1 VGQGFR
7 AEDLVGRGRG
17 ATPKPYRL
25 EVAIHAVLPA
35 LGEFHHLGVA
45 CRDLD
50 SEERAWSIL
59 GYRQEGADF
68 EDPIQRVRG
77 RFIVGPGPRL
87 ELLMPLS
94 SGSPLDNVLS
104 KGIKI
109 YHQAFITERFD
120 AAVEALQAQRCRLV
134 GGPAPAVA
142 FQGCR
147 IAFFALPN
155 LAIVEIIETRGPGK
169 PVA

>member
-1 VGQGFR
+1 M
-7 AEDLVGRGRG
+7 
-17 ATPKPYRL
+17 
-25 EVAIHAVLPA
+25 

-50 SEERAWSIL
+50 AEEQAWSIM
-59 GYRQEGADF
+59 GYTREGIDF

-94 SGSPLDNVLS
+94 SGSPLDNVLR

-109 YHQAFITERFD
+109 YHQAYLTEQFDSTVEMLTARRF
-120 AAVEALQAQRCRLV
+120 RLV
-134 GGPAPAVA
+134 GAPAPAVA
-142 FQGCR
+142 FEGNR

-155 LAIVEIIETRGPGK
+155 LAIIEIIEAQPSS
-169 PVA
+169 ASSA